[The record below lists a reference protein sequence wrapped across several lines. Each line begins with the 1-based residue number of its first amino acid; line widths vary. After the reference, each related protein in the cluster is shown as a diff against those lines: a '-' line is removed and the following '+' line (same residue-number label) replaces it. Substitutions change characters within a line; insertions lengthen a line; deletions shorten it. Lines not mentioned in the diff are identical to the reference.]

1 MLIVVAMK
9 LVRDVLA
16 DAFQLRRE
24 MMKRYPGVLAE

>member
-9 LVRDVLA
+9 FVRDVIA

-24 MMKRYPGVLAE
+24 MMKRYPGLLAE